1 MLITKYI
8 KFMKP
13 DWKHLGVGLK
23 LKKKINEK
31 AMSMRLIHNDIL
43 WCAWRLLQCS
53 FKSGR
58 FVNYIFCL

>member
-1 MLITKYI
+1 
-8 KFMKP
+8 MKP

-23 LKKKINEK
+23 LKKKYNEK

-43 WCAWRLLQCS
+43 WCAWRWLQCS

-58 FVNYIFCL
+58 FVHYIFCL